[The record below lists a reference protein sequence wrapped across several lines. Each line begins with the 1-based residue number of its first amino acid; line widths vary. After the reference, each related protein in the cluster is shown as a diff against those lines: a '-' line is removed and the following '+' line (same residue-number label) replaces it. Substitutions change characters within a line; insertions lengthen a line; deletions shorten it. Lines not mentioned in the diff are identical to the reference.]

1 MREFTVKQAKKFD
14 RYAQVKLGVPSIILM
29 ENAGRS
35 TAEVAL
41 KMLGKKKRVLVVCG
55 VGNNGGDGFVAARH
69 LANAGKKVAI
79 YIVGDLAKLKDDPR
93 INLDILRNLRLK
105 ASVPFGNEK
114 GTENFILRF
123 PSLLSKA
130 DLIIDA
136 VFGIGIKSKVRSP
149 MSEVIESMNKTG
161 KPILAVDVPS
171 GLDAD
176 TGRPLGVAI
185 KAKKTVT
192 FVAMKK
198 GFAKAKRYCG
208 KIVVRDIGVC
218 WK

>member
-1 MREFTVKQAKKFD
+1 VREFTVKQAKKFD